1 MKKILSFTCPHCG
14 AQVHPI
20 KKNGLHQRRLHCPNC
35 LWAVHTCNGLSEPR
49 GIVLSHKGYVL
60 IFHCLECGTVTSE
73 KAAPDDD
80 FEKLLELSQFNA
92 I

>member
-1 MKKILSFTCPHCG
+1 M
-14 AQVHPI
+14 HPI
-20 KKNGLHQRRLHCPNC
+20 KKNGLHQRRSHCLKCLHSICK
-35 LWAVHTCNGLSEPR
+35 CNGIMEPR
-49 GIVLSHKGYVL
+49 GIVMSHKGYVL
-60 IFHCLECGTVTSE
+60 IFHCLECGTVTAE